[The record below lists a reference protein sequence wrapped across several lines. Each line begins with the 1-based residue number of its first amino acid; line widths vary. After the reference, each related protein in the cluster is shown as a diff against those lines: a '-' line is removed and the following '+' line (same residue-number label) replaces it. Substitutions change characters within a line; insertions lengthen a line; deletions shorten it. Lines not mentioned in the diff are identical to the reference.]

1 LFRNITEKRI
11 WEYIENHSKQPYFN
25 VLFGHKGFGSHRD
38 GGFNDLPEFKRSGSM
53 HKVGTKWGNDP
64 ASALKI
70 LIGKWFF
77 LIYSLVY
84 AGFIVINVLSPA
96 FMGIDVGSLN
106 VAIVYGFGLI
116 IFAMLLAMAY
126 NHISTLAEEL
136 FNGKDVPS

>member
-1 LFRNITEKRI
+1 
-11 WEYIENHSKQPYFN
+11 
-25 VLFGHKGFGSHRD
+25 
-38 GGFNDLPEFKRSGSM
+38 M